1 MPVRF
6 KRIIPTFLGTISL
19 AGIMIGSA
27 YARPGVAAPKKK
39 NFSVLH
45 NFAGGMGSGAVP
57 FSGLV
62 QDGAGNF
69 YGTTVEGGALGAGTV
84 FRLTAKGKETVLYSF
99 GDGSDG
105 GIPYANPVLDGQGSL
120 YGTASSGGDH
130 SCNCGVVFK
139 VDDSGQEV
147 LLHTFT
153 GGSDGATPYGGLAF
167 DKRGNLYGTTNL
179 GGAGCNCGTVF
190 ELSPD
195 GTEKILHAFAGGND
209 GAYPYYDSGVLPDKR
224 GSLYGVTYEG
234 GGSCNCGTIYK
245 IDSGGHETVLYAFA
259 GGGDGA
265 YPQSTLI
272 ADKSGNLYGTTKYG
286 GASDAGSVFELAT
299 DNTETTLY
307 SFSGGDGANPQAG
320 LVIDK
325 NNNLYGTTQA
335 GGTAN
340 AGTVFKITP
349 AGGELVLHAFTGG
362 TDGDQPFAPLFP
374 GRKNE
379 LYGTATG
386 GGKNGFGTVFQVKSK
401 S

>member
-1 MPVRF
+1 
-6 KRIIPTFLGTISL
+6 
-19 AGIMIGSA
+19 
-27 YARPGVAAPKKK
+27 
-39 NFSVLH
+39 
-45 NFAGGMGSGAVP
+45 
-57 FSGLV
+57 
-62 QDGAGNF
+62 
-69 YGTTVEGGALGAGTV
+69 
-84 FRLTAKGKETVLYSF
+84 VLYSF

-259 GGGDGA
+259 GAGDGA

-299 DNTETTLY
+299 DNTETTL
-307 SFSGGDGANPQAG
+307 
-320 LVIDK
+320 
-325 NNNLYGTTQA
+325 
-335 GGTAN
+335 
-340 AGTVFKITP
+340 FKITP
-349 AGGELVLHAFTGG
+349 AGGELVLHAFTAG